1 MPLLALCKGAAQG
14 NAPWGVDRGLF
25 SRMTAQRN
33 VSLLL
38 DPARHSHRKI
48 IMGVAA
54 YVRERAD
61 WALHVELDP
70 VHCTAIG
77 SAGPGSGIITAQH
90 DAALSEMATR
100 LGVPVIG
107 VEDGMAWRDPSGKTP
122 FFATDSAAVGRMGA
136 EHLLEQGFK
145 RLAYCATNAG
155 GMAWSE
161 DRGRA
166 FCERAIGAGVAC
178 ESYVG
183 STGNITAAADEKR
196 RLIRWLEG
204 LEKPVGVMA
213 CHDACARQVL
223 DACHQTGLRVPEDI
237 AVLGADNDEVLCELA
252 SPALTSIEHGSQK
265 LGYEA
270 AALLHR
276 LFEGR
281 TSRPPVRNL
290 VPPER
295 VVPRRSTDA
304 TAIDDDEVAAAVH
317 YIRRHACDPI
327 QVADV
332 LDLVQLSRATLKRRF
347 KAVTGRTVLAEIQR
361 VRIERAKHLLLT
373 SDLSLKQVAARTGF
387 CSMQYL
393 TSVFHQHVGE
403 TPSEYRRR
411 MRV

>member
-1 MPLLALCKGAAQG
+1 M
-14 NAPWGVDRGLF
+14 
-25 SRMTAQRN
+25 SAQRN

-61 WALHVELDP
+61 WTLHVDLDP
-70 VHCTAIG
+70 AHCQAIG

-90 DAALSEMATR
+90 DAALSDMATR
-100 LGVPVIG
+100 RGVPLIG
-107 VEDGMAWRDPSGKTP
+107 VEDGIAWCDPSGTTP
-122 FFATDSAAVGRMGA
+122 YFATDSAAVGRMGA
-136 EHLLEQGFK
+136 EHLIEQGFK
-145 RLAYCATNAG
+145 RLAYCTTSWDRG
-155 GMAWSE
+155 TAWSE
-161 DRGRA
+161 ERGHA
-166 FCERAIGAGVAC
+166 FCERAVAADVAC
-178 ESYVG
+178 ELYVVG
-183 STGNITAAADEKR
+183 SNGNPRAPDDEKR
-196 RLIRWLEG
+196 RLIHWLEG
-204 LEKPVGVMA
+204 LDKPVGIMA

-223 DACHQTGLRVPEDI
+223 DACRQTGLRVPEEI

-252 SPALTSIEHGSQK
+252 SPALTSIEHGSHK

-276 LFEGR
+276 IFDGR
-281 TSRPPVRNL
+281 MSRPPVRNL

-361 VRIERAKHLLLT
+361 VRIQRAKHLLLT

-411 MRV
+411 MRL